1 MTSRGVREITTG
13 FSSGSPARPRPG
25 SASLTGAYSAGSV
38 PRARGLPAVFASL
51 LGRSSLWSLSRED
64 FRFGLRSCKQS
75 FPVSLAQLLSP
86 WRVRDRA
93 NGPRARREWSGE
105 CAVRFVPRCL
115 AMVPIL
121 SRPGAEL
128 SRWPLYTTTCSAVLL
143 RDHSEEQ
150 SVSHG
155 VAEGHDVCR
164 PQFTMSCFSASA
176 ASGSPPR
183 RPASGA
189 KAAGAR
195 RARRR
200 ESGGRASRLP
210 CPRAVAVCFVSV
222 FLGRSFFYRSF
233 SPQKL
238 QTKNKTTAGLPPRNK
253 NSNDKLNSSISSPEE
268 GLPQPVANAADY
280 RGSSAAIAG

>member
-1 MTSRGVREITTG
+1 MGPTIGMTSREITTG
-13 FSSGSPARPRPG
+13 FSSGSSARPRPG

-51 LGRSSLWSLSRED
+51 LGRSSLWSLSGED

-105 CAVRFVPRCL
+105 CAVRFVPRCQ
-115 AMVPIL
+115 ATVPIL

-143 RDHSEEQ
+143 HDHSEEQ
-150 SVSHG
+150 SVSYG

-164 PQFTMSCFSASA
+164 PQFTMSCFKFQR
-176 ASGSPPR
+176 GEWEP
-183 RPASGA
+183 A
-189 KAAGAR
+189 KAPGKR
-195 RARRR
+195 G
-200 ESGGRASRLP
+200 ESSR
-210 CPRAVAVCFVSV
+210 
-222 FLGRSFFYRSF
+222 G
-233 SPQKL
+233 
-238 QTKNKTTAGLPPRNK
+238 
-253 NSNDKLNSSISSPEE
+253 
-268 GLPQPVANAADY
+268 
-280 RGSSAAIAG
+280 